1 MSKPM
6 LASKVRSHTGNY
18 ASPSL
23 ERGLMVL
30 GLFSEE
36 RPEWRVIDVAR
47 ELNLPLSSTYRI
59 VQCLSGMQYLTQID
73 KHRGF
78 RLGPTL
84 IRLGATA
91 FAKLDI
97 RALARPILSQLANAH
112 GETAVLVL
120 PRDGYGMCVEHVE
133 GTYPIRPRSL
143 VVGELVSLTS
153 GAVGVAILAFLEES
167 HRESIIASEI
177 PREADRAKL
186 RRRCESVRASGICH
200 STGELIVGTAAIA
213 VPVFGP
219 DGLAVV
225 GSIAVTG
232 MESRIQGLDPAVMFA
247 AHELSSEL
255 GASTVD
261 PRTLAAHD

>member
-1 MSKPM
+1 M
-6 LASKVRSHTGNY
+6 TGSQSNLRKY

-23 ERGLMVL
+23 ERGLLVL

-36 RPEWRVIDVAR
+36 RPEWRVGDIAR
-47 ELNLPLSSTYRI
+47 ELNMPLSSAYRI
-59 VQCLSGMQYLTQID
+59 VQCLLGMQYLAQID
-73 KHRGF
+73 KQRGY

-84 IRLGATA
+84 IRLGASA

-97 RALARPILSQLANAH
+97 RALARPVLARLASEQ

-153 GAVGVAILAFLEES
+153 GAVGIAILAFLEEA
-167 HRESIIASEI
+167 HRESVIASEV

-186 RRRCESVRASGICH
+186 RRRCESVRASGLCY
-200 STGELIVGTAAIA
+200 STGELVPGTAAIA

-219 DGLAVV
+219 GALEIV

-232 MESRIQGLDPAVMFA
+232 MERRLQGLDSAVISA
-247 AHELSSEL
+247 ARELSVAL
-255 GASTVD
+255 GASPEDFTV
-261 PRTLAAHD
+261 PAAGH